1 MTGLKRPYGK
11 DRRIVFQSPFF
22 GHELSFYRVCVRVLK
37 QHQMRKFC
45 ATCKVQQKG
54 MSLGFQIRKC
64 GCWSIPFLLIMNN
77 SSCYT
82 ILSCQEV
89 SWSTFSQFQGVCSR
103 RQANGMGVCFFSIQG
118 VIQKGWWLYQVIALN
133 QTIIL
138 YPLVPC
144 YVRITRSNK
153 FEDVRQIG
161 LQPTTDHEFHG
172 WRSGF
177 RLYQPWSQTT

>member
-1 MTGLKRPYGK
+1 MTGLKSPNGK

-22 GHELSFYRVCVRVLK
+22 VDEVSFYRVCVRVLK
-37 QHQMRKFC
+37 QHQMWKFC
-45 ATCKVQQKG
+45 ANCKVQQTG
-54 MSLGFQIRKC
+54 MSLGFQIRKR
-64 GCWSIPFLLIMNN
+64 GCWSIPFLLIMNH

-133 QTIIL
+133 SNNHTIPVSTLLCTDYKKQQTWGCPTNWPPTNDRPWISWL
-138 YPLVPC
+138 T
-144 YVRITRSNK
+144 VR
-153 FEDVRQIG
+153 
-161 LQPTTDHEFHG
+161 L
-172 WRSGF
+172 
-177 RLYQPWSQTT
+177 